1 MNIVASVFRPEKEAK
16 VIQIKQEEV
25 ELSVFTDGII
35 LYLDSPM
42 ESTETVVGLMNY

>member
-1 MNIVASVFRPEKEAK
+1 MYSDKK
-16 VIQIKQEEV
+16 KKQKLIQIKKEEV

-35 LYLDSPM
+35 LYIDSPM